1 MKTNTAASK
10 RNEDQQF
17 TGSLADK
24 AVKIKKWEEQ
34 QKDRTHIK
42 CNGKILDNVFKFKY
56 LGSIKTE
63 DAYCSTDIR
72 ARIGMAKQRM
82 TELNN
87 IWRDENININ
97 LKLRLLRCLVWT
109 VMVYGSEGWTLRKQ
123 DETRLESAE
132 MWMYRRLLRVKWQD
146 KRTNDSILKELN
158 VQRQILNEVKKRKM
172 TYFGHTCRNKK
183 CTLMKEC
190 IQGSLEGLRKRGR
203 PRTSYLENIKAWT
216 NINKAA
222 DIYNTVERRQ
232 DWRDEVRK
240 ATRAANAKGQMGNQA
255 APGDAD

>member
-1 MKTNTAASK
+1 MKKTKTVYIG
-10 RNEDQQF
+10 EDENYSPIKI
-17 TGSLADK
+17 GEDEIDR
-24 AVKIKKWEEQ
+24 VKQ
-34 QKDRTHIK
+34 
-42 CNGKILDNVFKFKY
+42 FKY

-190 IQGSLEGLRKRGR
+190 IQGSLEGLRK
-203 PRTSYLENIKAWT
+203 PII
-216 NINKAA
+216 INHA
-222 DIYNTVERRQ
+222 I
-232 DWRDEVRK
+232 
-240 ATRAANAKGQMGNQA
+240 
-255 APGDAD
+255 